1 MNQPVIKR
9 LMFCDIS
16 HDTKKILRHMSLDV
30 TVCDHRCAEYFNT
43 FVLEHIECE
52 IIVNF
57 LRVGII
63 VEEMFHVIEYVLS
76 RGSLSED
83 LSLLKSRFPSFEH
96 GFQEAMSLSA
106 IESVAMILPS
116 SA

>member
-1 MNQPVIKR
+1 MNQPIIKR
-9 LMFCDIS
+9 LKFCDIS
-16 HDTKKILRHMSLDV
+16 HDTKTILSHMSLDV
-30 TVCDHRCAEYFNT
+30 FVCAHRCAKYFNT

-52 IIVNF
+52 IIGNF
-57 LRVGII
+57 LKVGII
-63 VEEMFHVIEYVLS
+63 VEEMFRAIEYVLS

-83 LSLLKSRFPSFEH
+83 LSLSKSRFPSFEH

>member
-1 MNQPVIKR
+1 MNQPIIKS

-63 VEEMFHVIEYVLS
+63 VEEMFHVIEFVLS

-83 LSLLKSRFPSFEH
+83 LSLVDIKVKISIFLNTDFRT
-96 GFQEAMSLSA
+96 
-106 IESVAMILPS
+106 AMIL
-116 SA
+116 SAFESEHK